1 MASPRR
7 WHGAPNQG
15 GNKVCG
21 DRIYALLYPLF
32 EVRLTSSQNDNL
44 TSNQRCDS
52 IAPETAG
59 ANAITSATAQHPP
72 RASSLSPHT
81 SENSSAG
88 SGEDTADDS
97 FASVITVVPLQRVAR
112 SLWQPPGSPG
122 AAIDPPRA
130 STDSF
135 RSIRRSGLRPRQRSA
150 ASDPFVETRSR
161 AGTTETTG
169 TTGTTGSST
178 PLLSHVLPV
187 RPERAHTVQRGRET
201 RRDLSGGRLS
211 IETTPGERLRIK
223 RATITTGSTPGNSNS
238 NSTNIFSRSRTNT
251 SRPATITTSLTTGFD
266 NINLSSPLRPRTD
279 STIAMKDGK
288 SGSDD
293 FSRLTPSSK
302 DKSVLGSIKRGMHN
316 LGSIRGRKTPKSAD
330 DESIGGGSGASSDG
344 NRGSG
349 TPGSNTIKKKKSL
362 AALSD
367 MFGSLKATITPRP
380 RAQAAFELQLFP
392 SEQSMM
398 GGLLL
403 HGPQR
408 LELARGGD
416 GRYATKDKNG
426 PVYPPRLPLGPRTEP
441 RRGDPNSG
449 LFLSPR
455 PAFSQDDGPASGA
468 SASRFL
474 RPDPYENKPLPP
486 LPPKVHEDGGD
497 YEGWKKGGKGGEE
510 KGNGKGR
517 EEYDAETTI

>member
-1 MASPRR
+1 MASPRHG
-7 WHGAPNQG
+7 HGAPNQS
-15 GNKVCG
+15 GNEVNAE
-21 DRIYALLYPLF
+21 RIYALLHPLF

-59 ANAITSATAQHPP
+59 ANARTSATAQHPP

-150 ASDPFVETRSR
+150 ASDPFVESRSR
-161 AGTTETTG
+161 AGTTG

-187 RPERAHTVQRGRET
+187 MPERAHTVQRGRET

-211 IETTPGERLRIK
+211 IETTPGEILEIK
-223 RATITTGSTPGNSNS
+223 RATTATGTTTGNSNS
-238 NSTNIFSRSRTNT
+238 SNIFSHPRTNT
-251 SRPATITTSLTTGFD
+251 SRPATTTTSLTTGFD

-293 FSRLTPSSK
+293 LSRLTPGSK
-302 DKSVLGSIKRGMHN
+302 DTSVLGSIKRSMHN
-316 LGSIRGRKTPKSAD
+316 LGSIRGRKTPKSADD

-367 MFGSLKATITPRP
+367 MFESLKATITPRP

-416 GRYATKDKNG
+416 GRYAAKDKNG

-455 PAFSQDDGPASGA
+455 PAFPQDDGPAGGA

-474 RPDPYENKPLPP
+474 RPDPYENKPLPQ

-497 YEGWKKGGKGGEE
+497 YEGWKKVGKGGDG

-517 EEYDAETTI
+517 EEYDAETSR